1 MLNIADQIK
10 KGVDDFKTT
19 VPLAVALRKEGMKD
33 RHWDEIS
40 EKVGFEIRPEEGFSL
55 TKVIEKGML
64 EHIIVAEEV
73 GEKAF
78 KENNIEKALAKMK
91 LDWEGLNFLL
101 PRFKQTP
108 TYTIAGFDEAVQL
121 LDEHIVST

>member
-1 MLNIADQIK
+1 MLKIAESIK
-10 KGVDDFKTT
+10 EGVDKFKST

-40 EKVGFEIRPEEGFSL
+40 EKVGFEIRPDENFTL
-55 TKVIEKGML
+55 TTVIDKGML
-64 EHIIVAEEV
+64 DHIAIAEEV

-78 KENNIEKALAKMK
+78 KEYNIEKSLAKMK
-91 LDWEGLNFLL
+91 KDWEGLNFLL

-108 TYTIAGFDEAVQL
+108 TYTIAGFDEAV
-121 LDEHIVST
+121 